1 MMMLSYA
8 VAAQEIKG
16 RVIDAKTSEGVPMAN
31 VLIKGTKQGTTT
43 DFDGNFTLKLPN
55 IDYPLSLTVTFIGY
69 QQTEYVIKSANQEIL
84 IKLSEDSE
92 MLDAVD
98 VIEQRLSKKQRESAL
113 TVEALDNLA
122 IKETPAANF
131 YEALGNLKGVDL
143 TSASI
148 GFKIINTRGFNSTS
162 PVRSLQLIDGVDN
175 QAPGLNF
182 SLGNFLGANEL
193 DITTVDIIAGAS
205 TAFYGPGA
213 FNGVISMTTKDPFLF
228 QGLSFSQKMGERAL
242 SETAVRYAESYQLF
256 SDKRDDFAYKINLFY
271 LRADDWEAD
280 NYDPV
285 DGSPVDRN
293 NPGRYDAV
301 NIYGDESLAS
311 NNERDSYEDVKFNN
325 RPGLGVFYRPGYRET
340 DLVDYD
346 TRNFKGNIN
355 LAYRTDNDL
364 RFDYTLNY
372 GTGTTVYQGENRFSL
387 KGIQFMQ
394 NIFEV
399 SKKDK
404 FFVRAYATVEDA
416 GDSYDAVLT
425 AFKMNDQVLGDE
437 ATWNQVYSSAW
448 SGAPFRFSN
457 AFQDSANFNVASPDF
472 DSAFFA
478 NEYQDILE
486 EYNELL
492 TNFHDSLLNIIS
504 ADRPAPGSPIYD
516 SIFNDIT
523 SRTFTDGGS
532 RFFDRSALYHIMGE
546 YSLEP
551 FEGYKMRIGG
561 NFRLYRPNSRGNIF
575 DEVIPSSIVTDSV
588 GNVISQEYRQI
599 SNTEFGVY
607 YGVEKYY
614 LGEILKASFTL
625 RMDKNQN
632 FDYLFSPA
640 ASLVYTID
648 PNNTLRF
655 SLGRA
660 IRNPT
665 LQDQYLRYDVGR
677 AILLGNLDG
686 YDSLITFDSFDYY
699 RSQPNLDRDNLEFFN
714 VAPIE
719 PERVTT
725 AEIGY
730 RATLFKRVFV
740 DLNYFHSWYTSF
752 IGFQFGLD
760 PRFDPTFRDRIRS
773 LRAYRVA
780 ANAEGLVTTQGFN
793 AGINYYIDDHLS
805 VNGNYSYNSIDL
817 TPSSNFIT
825 ETFYK
830 DELDQSDA
838 GDPIVPAFNTPEHKF
853 NIGLTG
859 RDYKPLTNKDHIF
872 GFAVT
877 YKWIEG
883 FLFEGSPQFTGFID
897 TYDLLDA
904 QASYNY
910 KPWKTIFK
918 LGASNVLNN
927 KVFQVYGGPRVGRL
941 AYFSVLVELD

>member
-8 VAAQEIKG
+8 VAAQEFKG
-16 RVIDAKTSEGVPMAN
+16 RVIDAKTGEGIPMAN

-43 DFDGNFTLKLPN
+43 DFDGNFALKRPESG
-55 IDYPLSLTVTFIGY
+55 YPISLTVTFIGY
-69 QQTEYVIKSANQEIL
+69 KQAEYAVKSANQEIL

-92 MLDAVD
+92 ILDAVD

-280 NYDPV
+280 NYDPI
-285 DGSPVDRN
+285 DGSTVERN

-325 RPGLGVFYRPGYRET
+325 RPGLGVFYRPGFRET

-394 NIFEV
+394 NIIEV

-457 AFQDSANFNVASPDF
+457 AFQNAANFNVASPDF

-516 SIFNDIT
+516 SIFNDVT

-588 GNVISQEYRQI
+588 GNVISQDYRQI

-677 AILLGNLDG
+677 AILLGNLNG

-699 RSQPNLDRDNLEFFN
+699 RSQQNLDRDNLEFFN

-793 AGINYYIDDHLS
+793 AGINYYLDDHLS
-805 VNGNYSYNSIDL
+805 LNGNYSYNSIDL

-830 DELDQSDA
+830 DELDQSED

-859 RDYKPLTNKDHIF
+859 RDYKPLANKDHIF

-883 FLFEGSPQFTGFID
+883 FLFEGSPQFTGFIN